1 MARRKP
7 EPISSN
13 ILHLGTPALLWR
25 RKRPDGTRHLR
36 WSYRFTIDGKTRDLT
51 TKETDLQLAEKRVRE
66 VIGEILTGYPPEV
79 RPGASASWATIADIL
94 ICYQGGTN
102 HASKTTLR
110 TNANSLIQIARTLI
124 PSEPPSK
131 SGDIPTPAQLRVAEQ
146 KAKAATLLLPATI
159 LTRDL
164 AETWMKRKQGGRVLD
179 RRLRQQINIS
189 INSTYKHARD
199 VFARKLMSEKYAALK
214 LPDLTGFLTVP
225 TLPIPQQ
232 YWTRIPR
239 ENYAAMVAA
248 AAQLEHT
255 DPDLWLCNLLIRRIG
270 LRNSELAAAKSSWLV
285 ETDTPGIIALSI
297 QDRPDFQLKGV
308 RPRTIPLSAD
318 LASIL
323 KKVDGHLLMPAA
335 NKTDRLALIERR
347 HNIWLRQFIPDRTK
361 GNHELRKHAGSLI
374 LTKQGLPAAQR
385 YLGHSSQQTTER
397 WYATYLQDLPALTAA
412 DEAAF

>member
-1 MARRKP
+1 MARKIP
-7 EPISSN
+7 EPISAN
-13 ILHLGTPALLWR
+13 IIHLGTPAYLWR
-25 RKRPDGTRHLR
+25 RKRSDGTRHQH
-36 WSYRFTIDGKTRDLT
+36 WTSRFTIDGKSHKLS
-51 TKETDLQLAEKRVRE
+51 TKEADLQRAEKRVRE

-131 SGDIPTPAQLRVAEQ
+131 SGDTPTPAQLRLAEK

-285 ETDTPGIIALSI
+285 ETDTPGIIAISI

-323 KKVDGHLLMPAA
+323 KKVDGHLLMPGA

-361 GNHELRKHAGSLI
+361 GNHELRKHTGSLI